1 MINTIIEALTFDFFQ
16 KSLFVGI
23 VLAVCYAIW
32 GNLVVLRKEAL
43 VGHSFS
49 HIAFLGVAI
58 AYLLNFNLELGA
70 IVLTMFF
77 AAVYLLFLK
86 KNKTSSDSMLV
97 ILAQVAIAAAVIL
110 LSLNVGYKPDLMQFL
125 FGSILAIS
133 NQDLLITLL
142 TLLLTLILYFWKGK
156 FLLQATVNSVLAKA
170 NNVNVFVYELVY
182 LLVLALVVG
191 LGIKM
196 IGVVLLEA
204 LLVLPANIA
213 KNIVRSFS
221 GLVVISIVIA
231 IVAMVIGLFASYALN
246 IPSGAT
252 VVLILAVV
260 MLLTTV
266 FKKRAR

>member
-1 MINTIIEALTFDFFQ
+1 M
-16 KSLFVGI
+16 
-23 VLAVCYAIW
+23 
-32 GNLVVLRKEAL
+32 LRKEAL